1 MGICINVQKRE
12 KKFWQ
17 FGKWL
22 YFCTRFRPKS
32 GVLKKGVG
40 EGDRRKDIEKVETRD
55 SVCRSARRRLCARTR
70 RVKGKTKNNSY
81 NEEFDPGSG

>member
-1 MGICINVQKRE
+1 MSKKE
-12 KKFWQ
+12 KKN
-17 FGKWL
+17 FGSL
-22 YFCTRFRPKS
+22 ENGCIFALAFAQKS

-40 EGDRRKDIEKVETRD
+40 EGGRRKDIEKVETRD